1 MKTIKFIAMAATML
15 LGLAS
20 CSDEKKAINFVSK
33 EVLPEKEIENE
44 LIKYLTKEYCSIFP
58 KGFYYYFNI
67 DYLSNGGRS
76 SGACIK
82 ISEDYQH
89 KYHRNESWRLGL
101 QPNGHTT
108 SEKILDT
115 ICRNGLLF
123 INETFKRG
131 DNLDSVI
138 AMPLSLEQQYNK
150 LASIAIHK
158 DDDQVVCDLYANG
171 IISINPEEFRAYNGL
186 DPFALWGKLS
196 EKERNT
202 ARELTNGYS
211 DGYYMFDWTMISRDK
226 QQEIIKEYANW
237 QIVRAREKVKQND
250 YKLID
255 KSCTTIGENS
265 FEVRYL
271 LEPQLE
277 IVFPVRKV
285 GKTFVSDGYWVEGN
299 IQDSNSNI

>member
-1 MKTIKFIAMAATML
+1 MKTIKFIAIAATML

-44 LIKYLTKEYCSIFP
+44 LIKHLTKEYCSIFP

-76 SGACIK
+76 TGACIK

-89 KYHRNESWRLGL
+89 KYHRGEYWLLGL

-123 INETFKRG
+123 IDETFKRG
-131 DNLDSVI
+131 DNLDSVT
-138 AMPLSLEQQYNK
+138 ATSLSLEQQYNK
-150 LASIAIHK
+150 LASIVIKK
-158 DDDQVVCDLYANG
+158 DDIQVYCDLYANG
-171 IISINPEEFRAYNGL
+171 IISINPEEFRAYYDL
-186 DPFALWGKLS
+186 DPIALWGKLS
-196 EKERNT
+196 EKEKNT
-202 ARELTNGYS
+202 VRELKGY
-211 DGYYMFDWTMISRDK
+211 DGYYNFDWTMISRDK

-255 KSCTTIGENS
+255 KSCITIGEND

-271 LEPQLE
+271 LEPQWE
-277 IVFPVRKV
+277 IVFSVRKV
-285 GKTFVSDGYWVEGN
+285 GKTFVSDGYWVEGI

>member
-1 MKTIKFIAMAATML
+1 MKTIKFIAIAATML

-44 LIKYLTKEYCSIFP
+44 LIKHLTKEYCSIFP

-67 DYLSNGGRS
+67 DYLSNGRRRT
-76 SGACIK
+76 GACIK

-89 KYHRNESWRLGL
+89 KYHGDERWLLGL
-101 QPNGHTT
+101 QPDGHTT

-123 INETFKRG
+123 IDETFKRG

-138 AMPLSLEQQYNK
+138 ATPLSLEQQYNK

-158 DDDQVVCDLYANG
+158 DDDQVYCDLYADG
-171 IISINPEEFRAYNGL
+171 IISINPEEHLGYGGGWILSYEVHNR
-186 DPFALWGKLS
+186 LS
-196 EKERNT
+196 EKERDIVNN
-202 ARELTNGYS
+202 LNPFGGYH
-211 DGYYMFDWTMISRDK
+211 YDWTMISTDK
-226 QQEIIKEYANW
+226 RQEIIKEYANW
-237 QIVRAREKVKQND
+237 QIVRAREKVKQNG
-250 YKLID
+250 YKLVD
-255 KSCTTIGENS
+255 KSCTTIGENN

-271 LEPQLE
+271 LEPHLE

-285 GKTFVSDGYWVEGN
+285 GKTFVSDGYWVEGI